1 MASDKLYE
9 QHLQTALER
18 HQNGTAKLVPI
29 LMTPYDLEYTVF
41 EDLNTLLPKPRG
53 EAISQKLNREKALAA
68 ITADLRQIIERVK
81 NPTKIA
87 PL

>member
-9 QHLQTALER
+9 QDLQTALQR

-29 LMTPYDLEYTVF
+29 LMTPYDLYDTVF

-53 EAISQKLNREKALAA
+53 KAISQKPNREEALAA
-68 ITADLRQIIERVK
+68 ITADIRQIIERFK
-81 NPTKIA
+81 NPTKITT
-87 PL
+87 